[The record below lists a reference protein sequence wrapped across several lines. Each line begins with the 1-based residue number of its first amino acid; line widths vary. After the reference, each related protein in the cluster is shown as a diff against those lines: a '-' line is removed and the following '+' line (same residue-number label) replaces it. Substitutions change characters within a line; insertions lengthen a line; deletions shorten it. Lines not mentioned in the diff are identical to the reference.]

1 MAKRITTLYIAD
13 TDINLLVMKGK
24 QVETWTS
31 LALEPGL
38 VSQGFIA
45 EQALV
50 AEKVRQV
57 FKEAGVQPKNVIVAL
72 SGHDSL
78 YRIITLPD
86 VPEAVLP
93 EAVRREAKRTIP
105 TPLEEVYFSYQSVP
119 AMKGERR
126 VFLATFPRSPV
137 DALVGTLRQANVKPY
152 VMDLAPLAICRIPDV
167 PRAIIVNTRL
177 DHLEVMIIADRLP
190 EVIRRLSLP
199 GEVESLA
206 EKLPLVAE
214 EFNRTVLF
222 YNSSHVDKPLDSTV
236 PVFVCGDLAEAPET
250 WQTLVGDRDYSV
262 SPLPSPIEAPEG
274 FNSNQFMIN
283 IGLALKELLAEKEEA
298 NFSLVDFNALP
309 EAYLPE
315 HFSIIRV
322 LIPVGIVIG
331 IGLIIVAVLLGANAR
346 TQIEKVRSEVTV
358 VEDRVS
364 QLQSDI
370 TALTSQTGSL
380 QATANTLNNTIAA
393 LQLERAEMHEDL
405 RVIHRKAGTMAKVT
419 VGAITHSGSSVRVNG
434 VASDEDAVFAYARE
448 LRESGRFSTV
458 WIPSIRESQGAFSFA
473 FDLTK

>member
-57 FKEAGVQPKNVIVAL
+57 FKEAGVQPKHVIVAL

-250 WQTLVGDRDYSV
+250 WQTLIGDRDYSV

-283 IGLALKELLAEKEEA
+283 IGLALKELLAEKEDA

-315 HFSIIRV
+315 HFSMVRV

-370 TALTSQTGSL
+370 TTLTSQTGSL

-419 VGAITHSGSSVRVNG
+419 VGDITHSGGSVKVNG
-434 VASDEDAVFAYARE
+434 VASDEGAVFAYARE
-448 LRESGRFSTV
+448 LRESGRFSMV